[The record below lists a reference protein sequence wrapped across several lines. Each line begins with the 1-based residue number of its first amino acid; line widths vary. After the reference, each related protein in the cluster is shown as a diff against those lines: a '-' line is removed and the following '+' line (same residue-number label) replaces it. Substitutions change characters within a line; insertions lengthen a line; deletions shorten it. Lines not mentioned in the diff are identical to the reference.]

1 MSGKADEIDI
11 VMAIENIGNELKKI
25 RELQYSQ
32 GYACRNLLEDIAGS
46 MELMVLAFQ
55 GVYK

>member
-11 VMAIENIGNELKKI
+11 VMAIENIGNELNRLRADHLKVMLPMV
-25 RELQYSQ
+25 R
-32 GYACRNLLEDIAGS
+32 LLEDIAGS
-46 MELMVLAFQ
+46 AELMVLAFQ

>member
-25 RELQYSQ
+25 REIQYSQ
-32 GYACRNLLEDIAGS
+32 GHACRNLLEDIAGS

>member
-11 VMAIENIGNELKKI
+11 VMAIENIGNELKKTRI
-25 RELQYSQ
+25 NDDVNVEIC
-32 GYACRNLLEDIAGS
+32 YALKDIAGS
-46 MELMVLAFQ
+46 LELIALAMQ

>member
-25 RELQYSQ
+25 RETRDREL
-32 GYACRNLLEDIAGS
+32 RPVLNLLEDIAGS
-46 MELMVLAFQ
+46 LELMVLAFQ

>member
-25 RELQYSQ
+25 REQRDREL
-32 GYACRNLLEDIAGS
+32 RPLLNLLEDIAGS
-46 MELMVLAFQ
+46 LELMVLAFQ

>member
-11 VMAIENIGNELKKI
+11 VMAIENIGNELKKMRTQ
-25 RELQYSQ
+25 REWELKPVL
-32 GYACRNLLEDIAGS
+32 NFLEDIAGS
-46 MELMVLAFQ
+46 LELMVLAFQ

>member
-25 RELQYSQ
+25 RELQYLNRERSMI
-32 GYACRNLLEDIAGS
+32 LLEDIAGS
-46 MELMVLAFQ
+46 LELMVLAFQ